1 MSWAAAVMA
10 VAALAAGDV
19 AALKARTAALVAA
32 APLLTQADLDR
43 PPVIWGAA
51 ATLSDGGDAP
61 EMAVIPAGE
70 FTMGSPDSQPGRRAD
85 EGPRRRVRIGYAFA
99 VAKRPVTVGE
109 FARFVAETNRD
120 MKEQCQGFD
129 PTGKFDYAG
138 CNWRQPGFPQ
148 TDDSPVVAVSWQD
161 AQAYVAWLSAR
172 TGRKYRLL
180 SEAEY
185 EYVNRA
191 GGTSLYAWGDEA
203 MGACDGSGNGADLD
217 TKGVDRF
224 SDWIVN
230 ECRDGHPY
238 TAPAAALRPNAFGV
252 HAMTG
257 NTWSW
262 TEDCWAPSYEGAPV
276 DGSPRR
282 IDNCRTPVV
291 RGGSWADRPVDLRAA
306 SRGRNLYYIRFAVNG
321 FRVARDL

>member
-1 MSWAAAVMA
+1 MSWAAALLA
-10 VAALAAGDV
+10 AAALAAGDV
-19 AALKARTAALVAA
+19 AALKASTAALVAA
-32 APLLTQADLDR
+32 APPLVQTDLDR
-43 PPVIWGAA
+43 PTVIWGTP
-51 ATLSDGGDAP
+51 ATLSDGADAP

-70 FTMGSPDSQPGRRAD
+70 FTMGSPESQPGRRAD

-99 VAKRPVTVGE
+99 VAKRPVTVRE
-109 FARFVAETNRD
+109 FGRFVMETKRD

-129 PTGKFDYAG
+129 YTGKWDYAG
-138 CNWRQPGFPQ
+138 CNWSSPGFEQ
-148 TDDSPVVAVSWQD
+148 GKDNPVVAVSWQD

-191 GGTSLYAWGDEA
+191 GGTSLYAWGDEMTA
-203 MGACDGSGNGADLD
+203 GCGGLANGADLD
-217 TKGVDRF
+217 TKAVSRF

-230 ECRDGHPY
+230 DCHDGHPF
-238 TAPAAALRPNAFGV
+238 TAPADELKPNAFGV
-252 HAMTG
+252 YAMTG

-282 IDNCRTPVV
+282 AANCRTPVV
-291 RGGSWADRPVDLRAA
+291 RGGSWADRPNDLRAA